1 MCSRHVIPFV
11 SRRYVRWHEAL
22 KHAPWDTSTELNTF
36 NTPKG
41 HAVGHLIDFMVVF
54 GAVDMARLNNAEH
67 DHVRHVKHAARR
79 TRQHERTMMHEL
91 HHVVDR
97 MDAVDVLHGQERA
110 PS

>member
-1 MCSRHVIPFV
+1 MKTVIPV
-11 SRRYVRWHEAL
+11 LA
-22 KHAPWDTSTELNTF
+22 
-36 NTPKG
+36 
-41 HAVGHLIDFMVVF
+41 F
-54 GAVDMARLNNAEH
+54 GSFDNPECKKVTGVEH